1 MKYTMKDFKFGD
13 ILIDKNRDK
22 WFCTKEW
29 DKDTGRYKFIIIQ
42 MNKGIIETYSVEEFK
57 ENFDFYLRARNKR
70 HEDMIEVILSGCAK
84 SQMIDRPY
92 LDNVELDYLKN
103 VIRPFKDRVKF
114 ICVFRTPD
122 FEERKEVALLIK
134 TGEINTHSQRTIIL
148 PNFKVG
154 TMYKGMKLDR
164 EYTLEELGITYE

>member
-1 MKYTMKDFKFGD
+1 
-13 ILIDKNRDK
+13 
-22 WFCTKEW
+22 
-29 DKDTGRYKFIIIQ
+29 
-42 MNKGIIETYSVEEFK
+42 MNKEILEFINESILLRKEFLDEHTGILGEIKYPSVIRCKK
-57 ENFDFYLRARNKR
+57 E
-70 HEDMIEVILSGCAK
+70 LSIFEQIKKELLENDIKNYAK
-84 SQMIDRPY
+84 IKCEAAPV
-92 LDNVELDYLKN
+92 LDNVEKRYLKN

-134 TGEINTHSQRTIIL
+134 TGEINTYSQRTIIL

-164 EYTLEELGITYE
+164 EYTLEELGIKYE